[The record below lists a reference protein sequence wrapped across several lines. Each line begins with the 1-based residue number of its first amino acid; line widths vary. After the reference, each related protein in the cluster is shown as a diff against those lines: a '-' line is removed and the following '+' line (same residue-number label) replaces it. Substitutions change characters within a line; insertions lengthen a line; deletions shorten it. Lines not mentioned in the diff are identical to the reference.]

1 MGILELTIIL
11 SLIIWVF
18 LIFFRGNF
26 WLADQMLEA
35 DVIQLETWP
44 SIAVVIPAR
53 NEEKYISATLQ
64 SLMAQNYPG
73 EIDITVV
80 NDHSTDNTVEA
91 ITRIKDERIV
101 ISNASDLPEGWTG
114 KLWALKQ
121 GINLS
126 IKKNPS
132 VDFYL
137 FTDADIEHSQETL
150 KIMVTKA
157 ERENLQLV
165 SLMVLLNCRN
175 FWENLLIPAFVF
187 FFQKLYPFQWTFQL

>member
-80 NDHSTDNTVEA
+80 NDNSTDNTVEA

-114 KLWALKQ
+114 KL
-121 GINLS
+121 G
-126 IKKNPS
+126 
-132 VDFYL
+132 
-137 FTDADIEHSQETL
+137 
-150 KIMVTKA
+150 
-157 ERENLQLV
+157 R
-165 SLMVLLNCRN
+165 
-175 FWENLLIPAFVF
+175 
-187 FFQKLYPFQWTFQL
+187 